1 MSAAIDVASL
11 GAAAIA
17 AAGSWLAR
25 RSAGKATV
33 DSTTITSRL
42 DMEKEAYERA
52 RALDT
57 ETIERQEREIKEL
70 RELRE
75 QDRQRDREKDARLQR
90 QEEEIRRLKAQIRA
104 LARRFRAEGVIDG
117 ARIEDDEPDP

>member
-25 RSAGKATV
+25 RSAGKATIS
-33 DSTTITSRL
+33 STTITSRL

-52 RALDT
+52 RKLDT
-57 ETIERQEREIKEL
+57 ETIERQDQEIQEL
-70 RELRE
+70 RESDAEKSRIIRE
-75 QDRQRDREKDARLQR
+75 QAHRIQTLE
-90 QEEEIRRLKAQIRA
+90 AQVRA

-117 ARIEDDEPDP
+117 ARIDDEPDP